1 MDIRKCCEILELR
14 PGYVEDD
21 LKQAYKDLV
30 QVWHPDRFAH
40 NPRLREKAEDK
51 LKQINTAYEVLDQA
65 LIDRAQR
72 QIATNA
78 AQASARANAARSG
91 SGPSGQEHVVIE
103 ELLKKVTHNP
113 GGAASSSVKLSLM
126 MSLWALGLCL
136 LPIGMVLLAYFLSRY
151 FLPIIGLAIVVT
163 VYFSIR
169 WWVKQS

>member
-1 MDIRKCCEILELR
+1 MDIRKCYEILELR

-65 LIDRAQR
+65 LSDRAQR

-78 AQASARANAARSG
+78 AQAAARANAARSG
-91 SGPSGQEHVVIE
+91 NGPSGQEQVVIE
-103 ELLKKVTHNP
+103 ELLKKVTHHP
-113 GGAASSSVKLSLM
+113 GGGSSNPVKLGLM
-126 MSLWALGLCL
+126 MSAWALGLCL
-136 LPIGMVLLAYFLSRY
+136 LPIGIVVLAYLLTRY
-151 FLPIIGLAIVVT
+151 FLPIIGVAIVIT